1 MQLSDK
7 KLVVQLASIGAKS
20 LPTSTAPVS
29 NAPVQVQVPGLNL
42 TSVSALPATEV
53 LCLLNMVTEDE
64 LVDDDEYEGILF
76 LLSLSIS
83 HYYQLNVIQDI
94 VEDVKEECNKYG
106 NVKSIEIPRPIRG
119 VEVPGVGKVRD
130 LNHILK

>member
-1 MQLSDK
+1 MFICFFIKAIQGLNGMQLSDK
-7 KLVVQLASIGAKS
+7 KLVVQLARIGSKS
-20 LPTSTAPVS
+20 LPTSTAPVT

-83 HYYQLNVIQDI
+83 HYYQLN
-94 VEDVKEECNKYG
+94 
-106 NVKSIEIPRPIRG
+106 
-119 VEVPGVGKVRD
+119 
-130 LNHILK
+130 